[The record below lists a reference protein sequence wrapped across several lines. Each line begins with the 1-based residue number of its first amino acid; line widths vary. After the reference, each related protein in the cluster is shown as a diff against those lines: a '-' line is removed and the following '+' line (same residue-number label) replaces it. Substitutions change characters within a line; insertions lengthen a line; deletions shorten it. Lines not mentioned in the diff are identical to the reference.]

1 MQEYIIEIWHLISV
15 SLNIKRAPPINTGLL
30 RLLQLDENMCVFVC
44 DCVFIQK
51 AYACRLYSIRKCWT
65 CKWIKRI
72 IQECEAAVAR
82 ARKKINGWRE
92 EKKKRT
98 RSAHIHIYTKNM
110 LVLML
115 TMRSLKSIDFYI
127 THSHSRWLSLLKLP
141 CSFSARLLH
150 VGRSFARCRPRSSFP
165 LSLSLLPFA
174 HLVIVI
180 IKGKQSQGKKVT
192 RIDIPIYLT
201 SLPPTTTIAAA
212 SNNFILCYLRSNNTH
227 TVSEKGGR
235 LNERKWIKKIKTWW
249 TYLIYR

>member
-127 THSHSRWLSLLKLP
+127 THSHSRWLSLSCLVLFLLGFFM
-141 CSFSARLLH
+141 SVVLSLAVAHARH
-150 VGRSFARCRPRSSFP
+150 F

-227 TVSEKGGR
+227 CERGRKGD
-235 LNERKWIKKIKTWW
+235 
-249 TYLIYR
+249 

>member
-165 LSLSLLPFA
+165 LSLSSAFCTPR
-174 HLVIVI
+174 HRHH
-180 IKGKQSQGKKVT
+180 QGKTKS
-192 RIDIPIYLT
+192 REKSYPNRYSNLSDELT
-201 SLPPTTTIAAA
+201 AY
-212 SNNFILCYLRSNNTH
+212 NNNCSSQQQLYFVLFALKQHTH
-227 TVSEKGGR
+227 CEWEVRERGRKGD
-235 LNERKWIKKIKTWW
+235 
-249 TYLIYR
+249 